1 MGPFVYAVF
10 VTFSIGIVYALLKMV
25 LDDESPNL
33 IG

>member
-1 MGPFVYAVF
+1 MGSLAYAVF
-10 VTFSIGIVYALLKMV
+10 VTFSIGFVYAFMKTV